1 MGGPWTRG
9 APLHGG
15 SFPRRELLARADE
28 GPQGIPLATRR
39 RWAFTYGDE
48 IEALYQ
54 RIAAD
59 PAASDQIAPGA
70 TRAEL
75 EHSVEAEDAMTAE
88 DFLLRR
94 TKLHLLLDE
103 REREAVTR
111 WFAGAA

>member
-1 MGGPWTRG
+1 V
-9 APLHGG
+9 
-15 SFPRRELLARADE
+15 
-28 GPQGIPLATRR
+28 
-39 RWAFTYGDE
+39 
-48 IEALYQ
+48 
-54 RIAAD
+54 
-59 PAASDQIAPGA
+59 ASDQIAPGV